1 MNEFNLALYEFSV
14 LTDDYTRSLFYVL
27 GHDPEEAINKFL
39 DKYPDFGDFC
49 ITCWW
54 GIDIP

>member
-1 MNEFNLALYEFSV
+1 MNDLALYEFSV
-14 LTDDYTRSLFYVL
+14 LTDDYTRSLFYVV
-27 GHDPEEAINKFL
+27 GRDPEEAINKFL
-39 DKYPDFGDFC
+39 DKYPDLDDFC